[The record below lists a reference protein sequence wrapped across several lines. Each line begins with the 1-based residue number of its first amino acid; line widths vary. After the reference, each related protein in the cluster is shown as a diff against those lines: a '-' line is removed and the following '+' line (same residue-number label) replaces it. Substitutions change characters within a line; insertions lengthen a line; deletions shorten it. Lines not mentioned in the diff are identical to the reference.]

1 MLEVRS
7 LNASYGSAQ
16 VLFSVN
22 IDVPAGA
29 IIGLIGRN
37 GAGKSTL
44 MKTLAGL
51 LRQVS
56 GSVRFNGVEIVS
68 EHPYKRSRAGFAFV
82 PENRQVFA
90 TLTCL
95 ENLQLAQVSHR
106 RSVWTIDRVFELF
119 PNLRDRAQA
128 RGDTLSGGEQQML
141 AMGRALLTNPKL
153 LLLDEPTEGLAPLI
167 VENVV
172 RAIKAVNAEGVSVL
186 LVEQNF
192 AVPLQLAHSHYV
204 IENGAIAWSGD
215 RAAVIEQHATIE
227 KLIGV

>member
-1 MLEVRS
+1 MLEVRL
-7 LNASYGSAQ
+7 LNASYGTAQ
-16 VLFSVN
+16 VLFDVDL
-22 IDVPAGA
+22 DVPAGA

-44 MKTLAGL
+44 LKTLAGL
-51 LRQVS
+51 TPRAS
-56 GSVRFNGVEIVS
+56 GSVRYHGEEIVGL
-68 EHPYKRSRAGFAFV
+68 PAFKRSRAGVAFV

-90 TLTCL
+90 TLTCM
-95 ENLQLAQVSHR
+95 ENLQLAQVSHQ
-106 RSVWTIDRVFELF
+106 RSAWSIERVFELF
-119 PNLRDRAQA
+119 PNLKERADA

-172 RAIKAVNAEGVSVL
+172 RAIKAINEEGVSVL

-192 AVPLQLAHSHYV
+192 AVPLKLAHSHYV
-204 IENGAIAWSGD
+204 IENGSIAWSGD
-215 RAAVIEQHATIE
+215 REAVRRDHELIE